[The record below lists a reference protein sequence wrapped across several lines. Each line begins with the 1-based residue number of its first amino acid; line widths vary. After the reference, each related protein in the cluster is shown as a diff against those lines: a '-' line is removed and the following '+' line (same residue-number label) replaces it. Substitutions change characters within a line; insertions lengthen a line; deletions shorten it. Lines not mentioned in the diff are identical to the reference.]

1 VDTQDQITRKVI
13 AELRSVTGQ
22 KTIDLDLPLKD
33 QGIDSITELEL
44 IIELERTFNITV
56 PDEKIKQLKTGRAV
70 IDLIQTLLAFH
81 VT

>member
-1 VDTQDQITRKVI
+1 MDTQDQITRKVI